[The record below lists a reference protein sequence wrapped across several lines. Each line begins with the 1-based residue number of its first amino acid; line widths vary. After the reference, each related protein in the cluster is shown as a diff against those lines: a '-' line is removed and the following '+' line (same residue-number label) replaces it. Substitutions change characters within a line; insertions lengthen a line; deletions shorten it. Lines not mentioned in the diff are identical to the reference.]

1 VALGAGVVFGA
12 AVGTRA
18 VGAPRAHARAWR
30 QTDAAQ
36 YTLAIQA
43 TGLRGAWFTDVTAS
57 ATLDRSR
64 LQATVSA
71 TGRVS
76 SDWRWRGTGALFAAW
91 RLADRVALEASVSGF
106 LSDPFLGYPRAWTAG
121 AGVRVHWGA
130 RPPRLLQPVLARRH
144 GDSVLVRVRFAG
156 AVSVALAGEWNG
168 WTPLALRRIGADR
181 WEGSLSLA
189 PGTYRFSLVVDG
201 SRWLV
206 PPGVAAVSD
215 DLGGTTGLLVVPPV
229 SGQTRP

>member
-1 VALGAGVVFGA
+1 
-12 AVGTRA
+12 
-18 VGAPRAHARAWR
+18 
-30 QTDAAQ
+30 
-36 YTLAIQA
+36 
-43 TGLRGAWFTDVTAS
+43 
-57 ATLDRSR
+57 
-64 LQATVSA
+64 
-71 TGRVS
+71 VS